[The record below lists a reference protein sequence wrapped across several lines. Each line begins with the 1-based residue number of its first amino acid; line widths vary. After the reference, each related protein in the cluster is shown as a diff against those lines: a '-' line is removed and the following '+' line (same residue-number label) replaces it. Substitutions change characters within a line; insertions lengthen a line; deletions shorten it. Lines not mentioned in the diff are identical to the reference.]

1 MGNITEDEVKNAWV
15 ERLKIKKEQDK
26 AVKDALKANKAAG
39 LLKIKN
45 DKVAENPIASPF
57 SENWRYKG
65 DDIDQQWKDT
75 GGWGF
80 GVEDSGQ
87 GFFTP
92 LPLVQGQTDNKVVH
106 HLQDHFQDK
115 PLNRII
121 EEHITGETPLSP
133 EDLERIL
140 GPNYEEELKEFK
152 KRQQQKTG
160 SSLKIRTA

>member
-1 MGNITEDEVKNAWV
+1 MANITEDEVKNEWV
-15 ERLKIKKEQDK
+15 KQLKIKQAEDK

-65 DDIDQQWKDT
+65 DDIEQQWKDT

-80 GVEDSGQ
+80 GVEDDGQ

-92 LPLVQGQTDNKVVH
+92 LPLAHHMFTEPTRDQLIQEVISNPELNKS
-106 HLQDHFQDK
+106 DY
-115 PLNRII
+115 
-121 EEHITGETPLSP
+121 
-133 EDLERIL
+133 ERIL
-140 GPNYEEELKEFK
+140 GPDYETELEEWK
-152 KRQQQKTG
+152 KRREQKTG
-160 SSLKIRTA
+160 NSLKIRIA